1 MIKEFHT
8 LNDGRH
14 TFYDVVPHAFTHCQ
28 KDCLL
33 LLFQTDDDD
42 TLRKLLKDILNTY
55 DFLTD
60 RTFYNKSHF
69 IHLFNLLSKEEQ
81 TSVKWFYFSA
91 RYFFNNLETKSSLSK
106 LQFA

>member
-1 MIKEFHT
+1 MISSYHT
-8 LNDGRH
+8 FYDMIISYSIQNNGRH

-42 TLRKLLKDILNTY
+42 TLRKLLKDIPNTY

-60 RTFYNKSHF
+60 RTFYNKSHLT
-69 IHLFNLLSKEEQ
+69 HLLNLLSKQ
-81 TSVKWFYFSA
+81 GKNSVKWFYFC
-91 RYFFNNLETKSSLSK
+91 FNNLET
-106 LQFA
+106 